1 MDTGGIVVFCL
12 FFGFFSGAFVSL
24 GPAVVSALT
33 PDPRLF
39 GARLG
44 MLFIPAAIG
53 VLIGNPI
60 AGAILDHG
68 WKGLQ
73 SFCGIM
79 IALSVICM
87 IVARISKV
95 GPKLVVKI

>member
-1 MDTGGIVVFCL
+1 MVFCL
-12 FFGFFSGAFVSL
+12 LFGFFSGAFVSL
-24 GPAVVSALT
+24 GPAVVLALT
-33 PDPRLF
+33 PDSRLF

-44 MLFIPAAIG
+44 MLYIPAGIG

-68 WKGLQ
+68 WRSLQ
-73 SFCGIM
+73 LFCGIT
-79 IALSVICM
+79 IAVSVICM

-95 GPKLVVKI
+95 GFKLVAKI